1 MSADSPDTPPAAAKG
16 RESLVAQLCASLR
29 AMIESGQY
37 KPGDRLPSEAQLT
50 RDHGVSRT
58 VVREAV
64 ATLRADGL
72 VRPRQ
77 GAGIFVT
84 EPEVSA
90 PFSPLELDMTSL
102 PAVMELLELRTAIE
116 VEAAGLAAIRR
127 SPAQEAQ
134 ILDCLHAVTAADGAE
149 GSAEA
154 DLALHRAI
162 AEATNN
168 PRFGQ
173 LLQLLG
179 AAAIPRRS
187 LGGAAS
193 VPPDYIGKI
202 NAEHE
207 AIVNAILDGDE
218 EAARTAMR
226 SHLKGSLRRYRALQ
240 RQGA

>member
-1 MSADSPDTPPAAAKG
+1 MTAEKSDNPAPRGK
-16 RESLVAQLCASLR
+16 ESLVAQLCASLR
-29 AMIESGQY
+29 ALIESGQY

-72 VRPRQ
+72 VQPRQ

-84 EPEVSA
+84 EPAEDPA

-116 VEAAGLAAIRR
+116 VEAAGLAAMRR
-127 SPAQEAQ
+127 SPSQEAQ
-134 ILDCLHAVTAADGAE
+134 ILDRLREVKAAGGTD

-168 PRFGQ
+168 PRFCQ
-173 LLQLLG
+173 MLTLLG

-187 LGGAAS
+187 LGKAAE
-193 VPPDYIGKI
+193 VPADYIGKI

>member
-1 MSADSPDTPPAAAKG
+1 MSDDDTAMPTG
-16 RESLVAQLCASLR
+16 RGKESLVAQLCNSLR

-64 ATLRADGL
+64 AALRADGL

-116 VEAAGLAAIRR
+116 VEAAGLAAMRR
-127 SPAQEAQ
+127 SPSQEAQ
-134 ILDCLHAVTAADGAE
+134 ILDCLRKVQEAGGTDG
-149 GSAEA
+149 SSEA

-173 LLQLLG
+173 MLTLLG
-179 AAAIPRRS
+179 EAAIPRRS
-187 LGGAAS
+187 LGKAAE
-193 VPPDYIGKI
+193 VPEDYIGKI